1 MKYIVTR
8 QNPDGSYDEVG
19 MNNRT
24 IFEGKSY
31 PRVLRKIS
39 AWANGRT
46 VRIEEYSNSI
56 LGKPLRETTIMGN
69 VL

>member
-1 MKYIVTR
+1 MKYLVTR

-31 PRVLRKIS
+31 PQILRKIS
-39 AWANGRT
+39 AWANGRS
-46 VRIEEYSNSI
+46 VRIEEYPSSI
-56 LGKPLRETTIMGN
+56 LGKPSRETIISY
-69 VL
+69 

>member
-1 MKYIVTR
+1 MKCLVTR

-31 PRVLRKIS
+31 PQILRKIS
-39 AWANGRT
+39 AWAKGRT
-46 VRIEEYSNSI
+46 VRIEEYSGSI
-56 LGKPLRETTIMGN
+56 LGKSSWETTISY
-69 VL
+69 